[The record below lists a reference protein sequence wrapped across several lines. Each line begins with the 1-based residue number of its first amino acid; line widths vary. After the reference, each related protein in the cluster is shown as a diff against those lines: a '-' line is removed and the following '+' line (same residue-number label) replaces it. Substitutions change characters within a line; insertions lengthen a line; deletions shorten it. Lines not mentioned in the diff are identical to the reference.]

1 MQAHG
6 PAVIVFQFVESCK
19 SGLDFWVVELT
30 QPWKERVFLI
40 SGVLGRGFSEV
51 TYGRLD

>member
-1 MQAHG
+1 M
-6 PAVIVFQFVESCK
+6 
-19 SGLDFWVVELT
+19 DFWMVELT
-30 QPWKERVFLI
+30 QGWKQGVFLI